1 MPNKLFIFHVRPG
14 KYENTLEISYQQSD
28 LDLMAE
34 LIDQQKG
41 YGRIYI
47 QTSRRTGKPYAEIRQ
62 PEGSTPA
69 GAPPAETTPAASPDA
84 SPAEGS
90 SAAIPP
96 TPPVDDTETPF

>member
-69 GAPPAETTPAASPDA
+69 ESPAETTPAASPDA